1 MEVVV
6 SQRSSGDGDV
16 LLFAPKLDVGMYP
29 RREQFPP
36 TWLCFADGGSEE
48 DAHYCQQADGDC
60 LSRRIGCS

>member
-36 TWLCFADGGSEE
+36 TCSVLQMGGVKRM
-48 DAHYCQQADGDC
+48 
-60 LSRRIGCS
+60 LTIVSRQMVTV